1 MSSMETVGQILR
13 AAREKRGDTISE
25 IAIHTKIGSRYLSAL
40 EEDRY
45 EVFPSETHITGFIRS
60 YAKYLEIDPDHLIG
74 IYKRILLQEAPTPI
88 EELTAPRKQHVNPAF
103 LIAVFVG
110 VLIVAIPVIFIV
122 GHKKSP
128 SQVIE
133 DDSQSSRQKDAASP
147 ERSFAQ
153 GDFIP
158 IVIAGDEKRMV
169 FESVTPER
177 VIVSYGGGRH
187 TLTIGDTH
195 TLDFNKDGNFDV
207 RIHVKS
213 VNEQRM
219 LGSVTIGKQ
228 PIPEDAAATNQ
239 TAENAGVGKAILKS
253 DEQVEIRLT
262 ISANGI
268 ATVNTLRD
276 NNERSDFFL
285 KKGDK
290 ITILAKDT
298 VQLTASNPN
307 NLLLNLNNV
316 NLAVDTRNPAAG
328 FIFKWRRNPADGLY
342 YLEYEQLR

>member
-1 MSSMETVGQILR
+1 MDTVGQILK
-13 AAREKRGDTISE
+13 AAREKRGDTINE

-45 EVFPSETHITGFIRS
+45 EAFPSETHITGFIRS
-60 YAKYLEIDPDHLIG
+60 YAKYLELDPDHLIG

-110 VLIVAIPVIFIV
+110 ILIIAIPLIFIL
-122 GHKKSP
+122 GHKKSGET
-128 SQVIE
+128 VLD
-133 DDSQSSRQKDAASP
+133 DDSQSSRQQDTPSP
-147 ERSFAQ
+147 ERSFSQ

-158 IVIAGDEKRMV
+158 VMIAGEEKRLV
-169 FESVTPER
+169 FDALTPET
-177 VIVSYGGGRH
+177 VTVSYAGQRYPLAVGE
-187 TLTIGDTH
+187 TH
-195 TLDFNKDGNFDV
+195 SLDFNKDGNFDV
-207 RIHVKS
+207 RIQIKNVVDQKMH
-213 VNEQRM
+213 
-219 LGSVTIGKQ
+219 GSVTLGKQ
-228 PIPEDAAATNQ
+228 PVPEETNE
-239 TAENAGVGKAILKS
+239 TNKPAEHGTSGAGKAILKA

-262 ISANGI
+262 ITANGM

-316 NLAVDTRNPAAG
+316 NLSVDTKSPAAG
-328 FIFKWRRNPADGLY
+328 FLFKWRRNPADGLF